1 MLERR
6 GAHTPGRS
14 VHHQDLFYG
23 QRSIRSRMSAMR
35 ADHAVAA
42 GTHEVCGTNSRQERQ
57 GISEKLSD
65 TPNGPGGVPRQIF
78 EGLHGR

>member
-1 MLERR
+1 
-6 GAHTPGRS
+6 
-14 VHHQDLFYG
+14 
-23 QRSIRSRMSAMR
+23 MSAMR

-65 TPNGPGGVPRQIF
+65 APNGPGGVPRQIF